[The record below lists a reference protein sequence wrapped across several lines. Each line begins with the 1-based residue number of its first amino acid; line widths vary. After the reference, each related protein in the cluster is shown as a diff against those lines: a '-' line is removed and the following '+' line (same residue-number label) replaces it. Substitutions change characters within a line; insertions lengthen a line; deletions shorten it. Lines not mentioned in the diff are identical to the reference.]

1 MDILREIRRIRGEEN
16 LKIEKRNTNP
26 YRVLVKEEDGIT
38 AYYCSVPVY
47 SKEGKLLLPKWRK
60 EDGRYR
66 FQGINAE
73 IAATE
78 EKVILQ
84 NDYGSAEIAFAD
96 DVSIEPTFNGI
107 AVVCGKSK
115 TKFSL
120 ETSSERT
127 VRESAGCFALMREE
141 FTPFLSVNGIIGKTG
156 GGVCPLRVNGVKR
169 GEKAFEMTVESA
181 AATEILFEVDLHAPK
196 LVLDTTVASKLPD
209 ENNAFGGA
217 AFLGNTEEY
226 GEQWLY
232 SRFDTT
238 LFADLNFYRV
248 KEATL
253 YLPKWGGECRLDG
266 YKMDAPWCS
275 FASTW
280 NTKAAFSRLLYTA
293 RRSRRYE
300 RMDVSE
306 ILRDILRL
314 HEPRNSGFVI
324 KSGQEKGVSAVSTGD
339 NYDKPQ
345 ILEIKLKNN

>member
-1 MDILREIRRIRGEEN
+1 M
-16 LKIEKRNTNP
+16 
-26 YRVLVKEEDGIT
+26 V
-38 AYYCSVPVY
+38 
-47 SKEGKLLLPKWRK
+47 
-60 EDGRYR
+60 
-66 FQGINAE
+66 
-73 IAATE
+73 
-78 EKVILQ
+78 
-84 NDYGSAEIAFAD
+84 
-96 DVSIEPTFNGI
+96 
-107 AVVCGKSK
+107 
-115 TKFSL
+115 
-120 ETSSERT
+120 
-127 VRESAGCFALMREE
+127 
-141 FTPFLSVNGIIGKTG
+141 
-156 GGVCPLRVNGVKR
+156 
-169 GEKAFEMTVESA
+169 
-181 AATEILFEVDLHAPK
+181 
-196 LVLDTTVASKLPD
+196 
-209 ENNAFGGA
+209 
-217 AFLGNTEEY
+217 NTEEY